1 MEKPTLVVQAVPA
14 GYLMGSMMKLKKLL
28 DKLDLLLSPE
38 RRQRDVK
45 KRKLKELLGN
55 MKLHERELDSKFEN
69 SSDEEERAGLHLK
82 KEILHQQRKKGV
94 RLLRELKRGKE

>member
-1 MEKPTLVVQAVPA
+1 
-14 GYLMGSMMKLKKLL
+14 MGRKMKLKKLL

-55 MKLHERELDSKFEN
+55 MKNHERELGEQFE
-69 SSDEEERAGLHLK
+69 SSADEEERAGLHLK
-82 KEILHQQRKKGV
+82 KQILHEQRKKGV
-94 RLLRELKRGKE
+94 RLLRELKKERR

>member
-1 MEKPTLVVQAVPA
+1 
-14 GYLMGSMMKLKKLL
+14 MKIKKLL

-55 MKLHERELDSKFEN
+55 MKNHERELGSQFDQAE
-69 SSDEEERAGLHLK
+69 DAEEKAGLHLK
-82 KEILHQQRKKGV
+82 KEILHEQRKKGL
-94 RLLRELKRGKE
+94 RLLRDLKKTK